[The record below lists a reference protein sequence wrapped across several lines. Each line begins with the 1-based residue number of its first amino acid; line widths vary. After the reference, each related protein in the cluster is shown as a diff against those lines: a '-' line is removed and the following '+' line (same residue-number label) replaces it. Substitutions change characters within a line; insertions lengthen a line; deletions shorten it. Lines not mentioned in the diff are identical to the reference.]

1 MRPLATIM
9 TVQPPIDPAGT
20 VLAHLSDP
28 HLPLPGGV
36 PSFSLLNKRLLSLL
50 SWQTKRHRD
59 HLRDTLDRL
68 VADLHRK
75 APDLIAVTGDLTNL
89 GLDMEYR
96 RAREWLD
103 ALGDPG
109 RVMVIPGNHEAL
121 VRGAWERGAVHW
133 RPYWQGDT
141 SQPDVTRAFPTLRR
155 RGPLA
160 LIGVSSAIAS
170 PPGQAVG
177 AVGDSQRARLATIL
191 RKARAEG
198 LCRVVLI
205 HHPPLDGTVSHRKR
219 LRDAAELRALLAH
232 EGVELMLHGHSHR
245 SHQQMLQTRD
255 GPAPVIGVP
264 SASSMRHEAAAYNL
278 CRINPVAG
286 GWEVILTPRH
296 LTAQGRMA
304 AGFRTTLPLARSHA
318 AQ

>member
-1 MRPLATIM
+1 M
-9 TVQPPIDPAGT
+9 TAQTPTDPAGT

-28 HLPLPGGV
+28 HLPLPGGLPPLSV
-36 PSFSLLNKRLLSLL
+36 LNKRLLSLL
-50 SWQTKRHRD
+50 SWHTKRRRD

-68 VADLHRK
+68 VADLHRE

-89 GLDMEYR
+89 GLDMEYH
-96 RAREWLD
+96 RARLWLD
-103 ALGDPG
+103 NLGDPA

-121 VRGAWERGAVHW
+121 VRGVWERGAVHW

-141 SQPDVTRAFPTLRR
+141 LQPDVTRAFPTLRR

-160 LIGVSSAIAS
+160 LIGMSSAIAS

-177 AVGDSQRARLATIL
+177 AVGPAQLDRLATIL
-191 RKARAEG
+191 RKTRAEG

-205 HHPPLDGTVSHRKR
+205 HHPPLDGTVSNRKR
-219 LRDAAELRALLAH
+219 LRHAAELRALLAR

-245 SHQQMLQTRD
+245 SHQQMLHTRD

-278 CRINPVAG
+278 YRITPVAG
-286 GWEVILTPRH
+286 GWEMILTPRH
-296 LTAQGRMA
+296 LTAEGRMA
-304 AGFRTTLPLARSHA
+304 AGCHTILPLARSHA